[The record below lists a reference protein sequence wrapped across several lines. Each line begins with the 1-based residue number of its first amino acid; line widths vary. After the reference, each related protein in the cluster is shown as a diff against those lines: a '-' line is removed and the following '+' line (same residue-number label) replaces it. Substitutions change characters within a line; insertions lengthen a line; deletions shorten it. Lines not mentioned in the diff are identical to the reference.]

1 MRLESAMNVSVTP
14 ELEEF
19 VQARVYSGRYN
30 SANEVVLHALWHLE
44 DVERVRVALLNS
56 TTSCD
61 SGLLQSPGLCVPT
74 RSVPAF
80 DPDPNSAEKREREKA
95 RARRAAANKAV
106 PH

>member
-1 MRLESAMNVSVTP
+1 MRLESAMNVSLTP

-61 SGLLQSPGLCVPT
+61 SGLFQSPGLCVPT

-80 DPDPNSAEKREREKA
+80 GADPKRVEKREREKV
-95 RARRAAANKAV
+95 RSRRSS
-106 PH
+106 